1 MLLHKALHI
10 SIVNLNWQNFVSFFC
25 AFVKYYQLMVF
36 VGDVMQSVICKIS
49 TMGAR
54 GVGYNSVTTIDRF
67 HVQQWINDLIS
78 CIVRLTPTHTHT
90 HMAVSYVLPHTQVPS
105 LGRG

>member
-1 MLLHKALHI
+1 
-10 SIVNLNWQNFVSFFC
+10 
-25 AFVKYYQLMVF
+25 MVF

-49 TMGAR
+49 TTGAR

-90 HMAVSYVLPHTQVPS
+90 HTHDCELCLASYPGSQPGKRLSYVRIVT
-105 LGRG
+105 